1 MSTIEVRN
9 QAELDEALAK
19 LRPGQVITCVGDGYF
34 AIGGSATVEASG
46 SATVRASGSAT
57 VEAWG
62 SATVRA
68 SKYVAVTVDRGHD
81 SRAKV
86 QGGVLIEIP
95 AIDTAEAWCE
105 YNGLEIVNGLVM
117 LFKAVGEDWATDYSR
132 SAGIAYVPGSEPAAP
147 DWDGAARECGG
158 GLHGCA
164 RPSATLRY
172 QSAPAHFVGIPVR
185 VADIVVHH
193 PAEYPDKVKFPR
205 SAGPVFEVDLD
216 GRRIVL
222 SPAVPS

>member
-1 MSTIEVRN
+1 MSTIEVRT

-19 LRPGQVITCVGDGYF
+19 LRPGQVIPCVGDGYF
-34 AIGGSATVEASG
+34 AIGGSATVEAWD
-46 SATVRASGSAT
+46 SAT
-57 VEAWG
+57 VEAWDSATVRAWG
-62 SATVRA
+62 SATVEA
-68 SKYVAVTVDRGHD
+68 SKYVAVTVDRGRG
-81 SRAKV
+81 SRVKV

-105 YNGLEIVNGLVM
+105 FNGLEIVDGLVT
-117 LFKAVGEDWATDYSR
+117 LFKAVDEDWATSYSR
-132 SAGIAYVPGSEPAAP
+132 AAGISYAPGSEPAAP

-205 SAGPVFEVDLD
+205 AAGPVFEVDLD
-216 GRRIVL
+216 GRPIAS
-222 SPAVPS
+222 SPTVPS